1 MPASAVTYAVI
12 GEIIPTLQGWC
23 TVEKAS
29 HLADLVVDRAADV
42 CVEIGVFGGRSLLAM
57 AVAQRELGHGTCWGV
72 DPWSAVASLEGENS
86 PENDEWWSRLD
97 YEDVY
102 RRFVEAVVHHDLLPV
117 CNWLRTKSITASRL
131 FDDRTV
137 DVLHIDGNHSEFTS
151 VADVVTWLP
160 KMAPGGIVVMDDAD
174 WTTTAAAQRLL
185 RQHSSSVD
193 DHGNYA
199 VFTLADHRAAS
210 AG

>member
-1 MPASAVTYAVI
+1 MPAGAATYAVV
-12 GEIIPTLQGWC
+12 GEVIPTLQGWC

-29 HLADLVVDRAADV
+29 HLADLVVDRGAGV
-42 CVEIGVFGGRSLLAM
+42 CVEVGVFGGRSLLAM
-57 AVAQRELGHGTCWGV
+57 AFAQRELGRGATWGI

-86 PENDEWWSRLD
+86 PENDEWWSQLD

-102 RRFVEAVVHHDLLPV
+102 RRFVEAVLQHGLLPV
-117 CNWLRTKSITASRL
+117 CNWMRTKSVTASRL

-151 VADVVTWLP
+151 VTDVVTWLP
-160 KMAPGGIVVMDDAD
+160 KMSPGGIVVMDDAD
-174 WTTTAAAQRLL
+174 WATTAAAQRLL

-193 DHGNYA
+193 DRGSYA
-199 VFTLADHRAAS
+199 VFTLADVSSPAAD
-210 AG
+210 